1 MKTRTRD
8 HRRAFTL
15 IELLVVIAIIAILAA
30 LLLPALSKA
39 KEKARLTKCLSNLK
53 QMQLAAILYSDDYED
68 VLVLNAPGG
77 APTNLVWTRAAFMD
91 WATAAANINTTF
103 LTSSLLAPYCEYVVD
118 IYKCPSDNI
127 PSDNGQRVRSY
138 SMNSQMGAFGGMP
151 LPAGPFTTYYTP
163 QNYNGPSFTPQ
174 PWKVYKKTADF
185 TDLSPSDALFFIEEN
200 PGSINDGLFQVRL
213 FNQKYLDVPGA
224 NHDGVGGLSFADGH
238 VEGRRWKRTYP
249 VKKGT
254 RYNNPAGVDC
264 DPADLQWMREH
275 ASRLQ

>member
-1 MKTRTRD
+1 MKTGTQN
-8 HRRAFTL
+8 RRGAFTL

-30 LLLPALSKA
+30 LLLPALAKA
-39 KEKARLTKCLSNLK
+39 KERARLTKCLSNLK
-53 QMQLAAILYSDDYED
+53 QMQLAAILYSDDNED
-68 VLVLNAPGG
+68 VLVLNAPAG

-91 WATAAANINTTF
+91 WGTAPANINTIF
-103 LTSSLLAPYCEYVVD
+103 LTSSLLAPYCEYVVE

-138 SMNSQMGAFGGMP
+138 SMNSQMGHFGGMP
-151 LPAGPFTTYYTP
+151 LPTTPFTTYYTP
-163 QNYNGPSFTPQ
+163 NNFNGSLFTTP

-185 TDLSPSDALFFIEEN
+185 TDLSPSDAFFFIEEN

-213 FNQKYLDVPGA
+213 YNQKYMDVPGA
-224 NHDGVGGLSFADGH
+224 NHDGVGGVSFADGH

-254 RYNNPAGVDC
+254 RYNNVNGLDC